1 MLASTF
7 NGYEEYS
14 QDLVDL
20 ANKVAAQ
27 WHLGSNLPNDFKLL
41 RVSLFYE
48 VRRTQFVEGYP
59 QDWDMPYLWALAV
72 EIEKG
77 LTGPKSP

>member
-48 VRRTQFVEGYP
+48 VRRTQFVEGY
-59 QDWDMPYLWALAV
+59 LRALAV